1 MKNYAFTH
9 ATCLSGKEDMDSEGD
24 MTVVVR
30 DGRIAEILKNGAV
43 PADCREIDLGGCFLM
58 PGLINLHVHLPAS
71 GKPITA
77 DSASVLAGK
86 ADHSLLL
93 QEYIKTV
100 VRSSVRNQLNSGVT
114 TLRSMGE
121 VAYTD
126 LMIRDEINEGK
137 FLGPRLLSCGYGVT
151 VHGGHTEGLMGIACD
166 TPGECAEV
174 ISEDVRRRA
183 DWIKIFV
190 TGGVFDSTVRGEAG
204 IVRMPFELAK
214 ASCDYAHRLGC
225 RVAAHSESTEGVR
238 LALKAGADTIEHGAP
253 MDDEIIG
260 LYKEKKASLT
270 VTISPAL
277 PVAKLPAEK
286 TGMYEIQKYNG
297 QVIFDGII
305 KAAKQAMENE
315 IPVGLGTDSAC
326 PYVTQYDFWREL
338 CYFADYCDVSNTFA
352 LYTATLG
359 NAKILGIDRETGS
372 IETGKSADMIVTCGS
387 PIDDLKALR
396 NVRMVM
402 ARGHLIE
409 RPHVFHLHELDDE
422 LDENL

>member
-1 MKNYAFTH
+1 M
-9 ATCLSGKEDMDSEGD
+9 S
-24 MTVVVR
+24 
-30 DGRIAEILKNGAV
+30 
-43 PADCREIDLGGCFLM
+43 
-58 PGLINLHVHLPAS
+58 
-71 GKPITA
+71 
-77 DSASVLAGK
+77 
-86 ADHSLLL
+86 
-93 QEYIKTV
+93 
-100 VRSSVRNQLNSGVT
+100 
-114 TLRSMGE
+114 
-121 VAYTD
+121 
-126 LMIRDEINEGK
+126 
-137 FLGPRLLSCGYGVT
+137 
-151 VHGGHTEGLMGIACD
+151 
-166 TPGECAEV
+166 
-174 ISEDVRRRA
+174 
-183 DWIKIFV
+183 
-190 TGGVFDSTVRGEAG
+190 
-204 IVRMPFELAK
+204 
-214 ASCDYAHRLGC
+214 
-225 RVAAHSESTEGVR
+225 
-238 LALKAGADTIEHGAP
+238 
-253 MDDEIIG
+253 
-260 LYKEKKASLT
+260 
-270 VTISPAL
+270 
-277 PVAKLPAEK
+277 
-286 TGMYEIQKYNG
+286 EIQKYNG